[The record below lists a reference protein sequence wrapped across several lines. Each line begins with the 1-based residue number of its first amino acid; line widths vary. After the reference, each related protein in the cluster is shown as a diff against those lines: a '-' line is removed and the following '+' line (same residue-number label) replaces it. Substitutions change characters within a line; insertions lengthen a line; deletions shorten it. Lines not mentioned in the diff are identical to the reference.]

1 MVINENPTP
10 SRLIICDAA
19 AKEWKDIK
27 KIKESKIDDII
38 KKYLATLLKFPRYFQ
53 PTASS
58 QPKLS
63 EISKMDLSQNT
74 TLQILQT
81 FDDEIRNYASAQK
94 QAASSKVAAEK
105 KINELGAVY
114 NFTTDLQLRHDLHHL
129 DGHYCLASVKGVRQ
143 FAHAFP
149 NVSVIISQD
158 DKAKIGLGI
167 PAVGRT
173 FCTLQSVS
181 ELVQLPDHDFA
192 CGSGQKLIL
201 SVYLII
207 NPNEENNDL
216 RTGQSIGTSSITHM
230 EDLISLVSD
239 NQYSEALKTNN
250 EIKPIW
256 ILLVN
261 GGQSKYNPVERS
273 MATLSG
279 KLAGIV
285 LPINHFGKHLDSQ
298 GNIIDT
304 NLAAQNFNYAGTM
317 LCDIWCRDPIFGK
330 HAKDGHYINPI
341 HLLQY
346 SEQLKVPGYD
356 EHCPSIKGQKKNQP
370 SDLESVV
377 EAVVITNA
385 MTLEDFNVLPSQQSK
400 NYDFLVNN
408 VREYASNIE
417 I

>member
-1 MVINENPTP
+1 
-10 SRLIICDAA
+10 
-19 AKEWKDIK
+19 
-27 KIKESKIDDII
+27 
-38 KKYLATLLKFPRYFQ
+38 
-53 PTASS
+53 
-58 QPKLS
+58 
-63 EISKMDLSQNT
+63 MDLSQNT
-74 TLQILQT
+74 IPQIPQT
-81 FDDEIRNYASAQK
+81 FDDEIRSNVSAQK

-105 KINELGAVY
+105 KINELEAVY
-114 NFTTDLQLRHDLHHL
+114 NFTTDLQLRHNLHHL
-129 DGHYCLASVKGVRQ
+129 DGHYCLALVKGVRQ

-167 PAVGRT
+167 LAVGRT
-173 FCTLQSVS
+173 FRTLQSVS
-181 ELVQLPDHDFA
+181 EPVQLPDHDFA
-192 CGSGQKLIL
+192 CERQVAIF
-201 SVYLII
+201 VR
-207 NPNEENNDL
+207 P
-216 RTGQSIGTSSITHM
+216 QWSIGTSSITHM

-304 NLAAQNFNYAGTM
+304 NLAAQNFNYAKTM
-317 LCDIWCRDPIFGK
+317 LCDIWRCDPIFGK
-330 HAKDGHYINPI
+330 HVNATYVDKAINPAPEVTEFLQLSNGFFPPVTKAKDGHYINPV

-356 EHCPSIKGQKKNQP
+356 KHCPSISQAPG
-370 SDLESVV
+370 DLESVV

-385 MTLEDFNVLPSQQSK
+385 MTLEDFNVLLSQQSK

-408 VREYASNIE
+408 VREYASDIE